1 MGGNCLLHPV
11 WPAPPGL
18 HQQAAA
24 CSAHPFQK
32 IKKYKSRV
40 VGSFQVYVVHGWPQ
54 PLQHL
59 RSPKVHNFTMISPT
73 WIYAEVHR
81 NQRCRT
87 QQWQL
92 FAGSITTLLFIK
104 VMHHRGAACLPAKC
118 KDQIKYY
125 HKPSLLHWVCHL
137 QCVDANRHWIH
148 LAFWHNSLTVK
159 TEVNQQPFRVAPDGA
174 RCCHLYQIRVCQHKG
189 NHNKSKYLVWLLLGF
204 GISSSYFQ
212 VLSQPWHLS
221 WTAFGFT
228 PWKLWALS
236 LKLTLILQRV
246 RRNRE
251 GNSKE
256 DREASSL
263 PSDSCL
269 ATLAVIWSHYS
280 FKLEPEGM
288 PAQMLCSGM
297 MKLQSPSHYKW
308 SGPGINSCLTVI
320 DKVIKCFD
328 NSVKKQLVDVT
339 KIDVHLCISHL

>member
-1 MGGNCLLHPV
+1 MSKTVLKSTGIVFKPYTWEIGECQRVLQMQCRTGGNPQYGWELPTAPCLASTTRAPPTSCCLL
-11 WPAPPGL
+11 
-18 HQQAAA
+18 
-24 CSAHPFQK
+24 CSSLQK

-59 RSPKVHNFTMISPT
+59 RSPKVRNFTMISPT

-204 GISSSYFQ
+204 GISSSYLQ

-251 GNSKE
+251 GNSKG

-280 FKLEPEGM
+280 
-288 PAQMLCSGM
+288 
-297 MKLQSPSHYKW
+297 
-308 SGPGINSCLTVI
+308 I
-320 DKVIKCFD
+320 
-328 NSVKKQLVDVT
+328 
-339 KIDVHLCISHL
+339 